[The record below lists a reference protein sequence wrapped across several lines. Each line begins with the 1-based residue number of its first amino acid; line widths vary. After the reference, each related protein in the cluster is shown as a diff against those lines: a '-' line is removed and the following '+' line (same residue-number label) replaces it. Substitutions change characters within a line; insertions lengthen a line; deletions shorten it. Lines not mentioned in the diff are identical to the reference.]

1 MDADADASSDI
12 QVDEESVSELR
23 RTIAALRQENGA
35 LREASPSVKR
45 AGSHRMRRWSS
56 WVLVVLASLL
66 AALSVLGVFV
76 RNQLLNT
83 DIYVSTVAP
92 LAGNPAIQ
100 SEVASKVTSALIA
113 KVDVQRQVKEV
124 LPPKAS
130 ILVAPITSGLTTLT
144 DRIAL
149 DVVRSD
155 AFRTAWVSI
164 NRTAH
169 RQLVAVLTGSRQ
181 GAVTSSG
188 GAVVLNLAEVQ
199 AQVVRALDAHGI
211 TVFNKVPTI
220 KDDSI
225 VLFQSAALVRAQ
237 RLTRLLNSLVYVLPV
252 LAVLC
257 YAGAI
262 LAAIDRR
269 RGLVRA
275 AAGLALTMGSVLGLL
290 AFGEN
295 HYLSNL
301 GPSRSRAANQALI
314 DIVTGGLRGTVRSI
328 FFASALVAAI
338 ALLAGNR
345 WLRSFAHERN
355 WQAWTPFVAVRRFV
369 SEHRRV
375 ERWVVSGLGLILVVL
390 WPGPTPLVVVIIVV
404 VVAMLLALVALL
416 SAPVPSVRS
425 APPSGGAGPKA

>member
-1 MDADADASSDI
+1 MDADASTDP
-12 QVDEESVSELR
+12 QVAEESVSELR
-23 RTIAALRQENGA
+23 RTIAVLRQENGV
-35 LREASPSVKR
+35 LREASPSAKR
-45 AGSHRMRRWSS
+45 VESHRMRRWSS

-76 RNQLLNT
+76 RNQLLDT
-83 DIYVSTVAP
+83 DVYVSTVTP
-92 LAGNPAIQ
+92 LAANPAIQ

-113 KVDVQRQVKEV
+113 KVDIQRQVKEV

-130 ILVAPITSGLTTLT
+130 ILVAPITSAITTLT

-155 AFRTAWVSI
+155 AFRSTWVSI

-169 RQLVAVLTGSRQ
+169 QQVVAVLTGSQQ

-199 AQVVRALDAHGI
+199 TQVVHALDAHGI

-225 VLFQSAALVRAQ
+225 VLFHSTALVRAQ
-237 RLTRLLNSLVYVLPV
+237 RLTRLLNALVYALPV

-257 YAGAI
+257 YAGAV

-275 AAGLALTMGSVLGLL
+275 AAGLALTMGSILVLL

-295 HYLSNL
+295 HYLSTL

-314 DIVTGGLRGTVRSI
+314 DIVTGGLRGTLRSV
-328 FFASALVAAI
+328 FFAAALVAAI
-338 ALLAGNR
+338 ALLAGNQ
-345 WLRSFAHERN
+345 WLRSFAHDRN
-355 WQAWTPFVAVRRFV
+355 WPAWTALVAVRRFV
-369 SEHRRV
+369 SDHRRV
-375 ERWVVSGLGLILVVL
+375 ARWVVSGLGLVLVVL

-404 VVAMLLALVALL
+404 VVAMVLALVALL
-416 SAPVPSVRS
+416 SAPVRPVRP
-425 APPSGGAGPKA
+425 APPTGDAGPEN